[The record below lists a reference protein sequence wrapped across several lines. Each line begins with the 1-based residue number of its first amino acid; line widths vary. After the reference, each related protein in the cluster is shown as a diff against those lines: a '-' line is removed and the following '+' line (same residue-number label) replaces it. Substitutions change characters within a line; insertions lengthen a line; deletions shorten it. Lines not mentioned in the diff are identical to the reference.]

1 MTIRK
6 VIVRGRAKSPVFE
19 VLRRYANHVFNNE
32 VFDTY
37 AEARKFITESVDKY
51 PGHRFEVREV
61 FRMEVFYT
69 DKVTR
74 LSSVKARKID
84 EIYKRS
90 WTMEKKE
97 VKTRIGRMN

>member
-6 VIVRGRAKSPVFE
+6 VVVRGRAKSPVFE
-19 VLRRYANHVFNNE
+19 VLRRYASHTFSGE

-37 AEARKFITESVDKY
+37 AEAKKFVTESADRY

-61 FRMEVFYT
+61 FRMEVFHAER
-69 DKVTR
+69 VTR

-84 EIYKRS
+84 EIYKRD

-97 VKTRIGRMN
+97 VKTRRR